1 VVLCEYLEKHE
12 ALVENQSV
20 LELGAGTG
28 LVGILAAILG
38 LLW

>member
-1 VVLCEYLEKHE
+1 VVLSEYLEKHR

-28 LVGILAAILG
+28 LVGILTAMLG
-38 LLW
+38 LL